1 MLVNEISLAEED
13 LAKVTG
19 AEFPPLGSWCEE
31 VEDDEADRV

>member
-13 LAKVTG
+13 LARVTG
-19 AEFPPLGSWCEE
+19 AEFPPLGSWYEE